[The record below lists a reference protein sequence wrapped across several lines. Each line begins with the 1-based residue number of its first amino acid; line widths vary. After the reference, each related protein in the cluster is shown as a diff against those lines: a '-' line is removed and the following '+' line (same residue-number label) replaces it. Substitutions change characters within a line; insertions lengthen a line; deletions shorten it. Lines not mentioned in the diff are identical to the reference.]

1 MTNNTQHR
9 KVIFV
14 ILILSLMISFLNL
27 NLSARIFGNGAG
39 CAYCDSDNGEEL
51 TKSDIPCDLINN
63 YIEEGAG
70 YFLDSYGDV
79 LKLLNRVELSDQ
91 RNLDYDEINKIV
103 DSGIWNLRNALQI
116 YGKLIKIAELTPY
129 NEAVIYKLETFD
141 YKTFMG
147 KNDLI
152 PTIFKDLQ
160 TYLQNGDIKGTYKR
174 IYSDLN
180 ALLNLLY
187 LIKSEVSIN
196 KLPTLLIVWKL
207 NKKYSYTLLFGQYIS
222 EVFYSF

>member
-1 MTNNTQHR
+1 MTYNAPHK

-14 ILILSLMISFLNL
+14 VLIFSLIFGLSHNVF
-27 NLSARIFGNGAG
+27 AYIFGNGAG
-39 CAYCDSDNGEEL
+39 CASCDSDNGEEQ
-51 TKSDIPCDLINN
+51 TKSDNTCDLINN

-79 LKLLNRVELSDQ
+79 LRLLNRVELSDQ
-91 RNLDYDEINKIV
+91 RNLDYDELNKIV
-103 DSGIWNLRNALQI
+103 DSGIRNLKSALQI
-116 YGKLIKIAELTPY
+116 YEKLIKIAELTPY
-129 NEAVIYKLETFD
+129 NEAAIYKLETFD
-141 YKTFMG
+141 YKTFME

-152 PTIFKDLQ
+152 PTIFNDLQ
-160 TYLQNGDIKGTYKR
+160 TYLQNGNITGIYKR

-180 ALLNLLY
+180 TLLNLLY
-187 LIKSEVSIN
+187 VLKSEVSIN
-196 KLPTLLIVWKL
+196 KMPALSVVWKL